1 MIWGLLVALLFAGHS
16 NTMLIPKTEKYV
28 KKFVVDKERVSEF
41 RQTIK
46 YVENNRKA
54 YLKD

>member
-16 NTMLIPKTEKYV
+16 NTMLIPKTEKHV